1 MKNLQNLF
9 VFKISRRVFASTL
22 GFMVVFSLF
31 DTPVWAKNTLH
42 EWEKLSK
49 GSSLVSNNGCFTLRM
64 QTDGNLVLYGKEGK
78 SFWSTETAGKGGK
91 EVVMQGDSNLVMYDS
106 NNRPI
111 WAINPGNV
119 GSGSKLVVQDDGN
132 AVVYIGS
139 RVIWAVNPGKRNCNG
154 TPIISFP
161 RKGTRRDTVLPN
173 RYMETSITVSK
184 NGRIDG
190 VTKTWS
196 CSNSGFTGGVYVVI
210 TDKSGNVLNE
220 PRQRRY
226 GVNGRN
232 IINSTCSERTDVWN
246 ESIPVND
253 LNDVHY
259 VFIEHD
265 HTPKTPITKEDVMEL
280 IRIGA
285 EVYKSSAGG

>member
-9 VFKISRRVFASTL
+9 VFNILRSVFASTL

-31 DTPVWAKNTLH
+31 DTPAWAKSTLH

-64 QTDGNLVLYGKEGK
+64 QTDGNLVLYGKEGR

-132 AVVYIGS
+132 AVVYMGN

-154 TPIISFP
+154 TRMISFP
-161 RKGTRRDTVLPN
+161 TRGSKFTELGNHRRMKTN
-173 RYMETSITVSK
+173 ITISK

-190 VTKTWS
+190 LTRIWTAHKWK
-196 CSNSGFTGGVYVVI
+196 GFTGAVTVAI
-210 TDKSGNVLNE
+210 TDADGNILHITQPKRYGVDCKNCPSPSNRTQQWSDTIPSSVLNE
-220 PRQRRY
+220 IGGY
-226 GVNGRN
+226 A
-232 IINSTCSERTDVWN
+232 I
-246 ESIPVND
+246 
-253 LNDVHY
+253 L
-259 VFIEHD
+259 
-265 HTPKTPITKEDVMEL
+265 HTTNPKTRWRDFLRNSKEAARE
-280 IRIGA
+280 IKAIY
-285 EVYKSSAGG
+285 EEF